1 MTERAR
7 KRTWVE
13 VHRIVLD
20 SGNRAPQIPADTQQT
35 PLEMTVKGF
44 LTYDAAIGEE
54 VDILTPSGR
63 ILRGALRTINPA
75 YTHTF
80 GAPIPE
86 LSGIGD
92 EVRAILKQ
100 RRSAP

>member
-1 MTERAR
+1 MPERAM
-7 KRTWVE
+7 KGAWVE

-20 SGNRAPQIPADTQQT
+20 SDNRASQIPADTQET

-44 LTYDAAIGEE
+44 LTHDAVIGEE
-54 VDILTPSGR
+54 VDIRTPSGR
-63 ILRGALRTINPA
+63 ILRGALRAVNPA

-86 LSGIGD
+86 LSCIGD
-92 EVRAILKQ
+92 EVRAILKR

>member
-1 MTERAR
+1 MSERAF
-7 KRTWVE
+7 KQTWVE
-13 VHRIVLD
+13 IHRIVLD
-20 SGNRAPQIPADTQQT
+20 SGNRAPQTPADTRQT

-44 LTYDAAIGEE
+44 LVHDAAIGDV

-63 ILRGALRTINPA
+63 ILRGTLRAIDPA

-86 LSGIGD
+86 LLPIGG
-92 EVRAILKQ
+92 EVRAILKDGVK
-100 RRSAP
+100 AL